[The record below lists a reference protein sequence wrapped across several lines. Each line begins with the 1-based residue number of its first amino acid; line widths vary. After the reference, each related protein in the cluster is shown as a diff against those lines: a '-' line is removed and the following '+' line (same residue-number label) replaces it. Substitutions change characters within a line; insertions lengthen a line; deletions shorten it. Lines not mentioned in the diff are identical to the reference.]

1 MMAYTK
7 KKTKKITRFKPRPDV
22 AKARRPKVTMSPL
35 FVNAALAS
43 FALIG
48 LATAI
53 LTT

>member
-1 MMAYTK
+1 MGYTK
-7 KKTKKITRFKPRPDV
+7 KRSKKITRFKPRPDV
-22 AKARRPKVTMSPL
+22 AKARRPKVTSPL
-35 FVNAALAS
+35 IVNAALAS